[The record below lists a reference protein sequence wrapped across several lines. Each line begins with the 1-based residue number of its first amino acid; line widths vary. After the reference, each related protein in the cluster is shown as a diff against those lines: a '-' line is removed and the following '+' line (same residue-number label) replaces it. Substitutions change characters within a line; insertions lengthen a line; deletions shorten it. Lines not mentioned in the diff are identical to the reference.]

1 MPTTAA
7 NKAKTTSKRTKAS
20 SKPKDLYLEDEDLD
34 IADQVLD
41 DGYMDV
47 MDDKTVVIFAVGGT
61 IAMKARAD
69 GSRVPAAT
77 GEDLCAA
84 VPGLKD
90 LCNVEVVNFSN
101 IQSSAVTPDMML
113 ELSKKI
119 QKTLGRPEVSGVVV
133 THGTDTLE
141 ETAYF
146 LSISLSDKFQ
156 QTPYKPIVLTGAMR
170 GADAVGADG
179 PANILDSVRIAC
191 HDFNDDV
198 SRVMV
203 CLNDQIHSA
212 ARVQK
217 THSTNCATFQSP
229 GWGPIGYVD
238 EDMVYFRSGITSDD
252 VGLNFPTPR
261 KLTAKVALIKAMTG
275 DKGEMVDFAVN
286 SGYDGLVIEGFGR
299 GNIPFPMMPSVRNA
313 VEKGLTVVI
322 ATRTPAGR
330 VLDCY
335 GYPGSVTDTLEAG
348 CIVAGET
355 TAAKAR
361 LLLMY
366 ILSQKDALLL
376 KKEDPEHFRAYVQEC
391 FDVVLSKRLFG

>member
-1 MPTTAA
+1 MST
-7 NKAKTTSKRTKAS
+7 KTTSKSKTAAKQTKAS
-20 SKPKDLYLEDEDLD
+20 PKQESYLEDEDLD
-34 IADQVLD
+34 LADQVLD

-47 MDDKTVVIFAVGGT
+47 MEDKTVVIFAVGGT

-69 GSRVPAAT
+69 GSRVPASS

-84 VPGLKD
+84 VPSLKD
-90 LCNVEVVNFSN
+90 LCNIEVVNFSN
-101 IQSSAVTPDMML
+101 VQSSAVTPDMML

-119 QKTLGRPEVSGVVV
+119 QKTLERPEVSGVVV

-156 QTPYKPIVLTGAMR
+156 QTAFKPIVLTGAMR

-179 PANILDSVRIAC
+179 PANILASVRIAC

-198 SRVMV
+198 ARVMV

-212 ARVQK
+212 ARVEK
-217 THSTNCATFQSP
+217 THSANCATFQSP

-238 EDMVYFRSGITSDD
+238 EDMVYFRSGILSEDA
-252 VGLNFPTPR
+252 GLNFPTPR
-261 KLTAKVALIKAMTG
+261 KLTAKVALVKAVSG
-275 DKGEMVDFAVN
+275 DKGEMVDYVVK
-286 SGYDGLVIEGFGR
+286 SGYDGVVIEGFGR
-299 GNIPFPMMPSVRNA
+299 GNIPFPMMPSVRRA
-313 VEKGLTVVI
+313 VKAGLTVVI

-348 CIVAGET
+348 CIMAGET

-366 ILSQKDALLL
+366 ILSQKDAQLM
-376 KKEDPEHFRAYVQEC
+376 KESEPERFRAYLQEC
-391 FDVVLSKRLFG
+391 FDLVLSRRLFG